1 MEVGFYFRDYIYN
14 RGETLLEESKV
25 QIIED
30 TKETETLVALE
41 MMKIFMRDDMENC
54 AKVRKQILKG
64 MEVDYFK
71 KEKYK
76 FGDKLNYCSPKVN
89 NLKTPCLFIRNAEDK
104 WHCYVVFPHADKIA
118 KVEFKQLERIE

>member
-1 MEVGFYFRDYIYN
+1 MYTEYDILYQDKN
-14 RGETLLEESKV
+14 KLDE
-25 QIIED
+25 IIKD

-71 KEKYK
+71 KNK
-76 FGDKLNYCSPKVN
+76 
-89 NLKTPCLFIRNAEDK
+89 
-104 WHCYVVFPHADKIA
+104 
-118 KVEFKQLERIE
+118 ER

>member
-1 MEVGFYFRDYIYN
+1 MIIYTEYDILYQN
-14 RGETLLEESKV
+14 KDKLDE
-25 QIIED
+25 IIKD

-71 KEKYK
+71 KNK
-76 FGDKLNYCSPKVN
+76 
-89 NLKTPCLFIRNAEDK
+89 
-104 WHCYVVFPHADKIA
+104 
-118 KVEFKQLERIE
+118 ER